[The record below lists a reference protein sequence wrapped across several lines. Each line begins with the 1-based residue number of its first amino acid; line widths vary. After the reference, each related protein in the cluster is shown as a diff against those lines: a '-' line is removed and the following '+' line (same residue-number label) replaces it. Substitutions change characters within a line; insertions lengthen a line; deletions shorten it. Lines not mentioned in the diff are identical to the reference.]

1 MATAAETAA
10 LLSPVETV
18 ALIGVLGIGA
28 QWLAWRLQ
36 LPAIVLMSIAG
47 LIVGPISTLLL
58 SGLLNQ
64 QPILDPNL
72 AFGDLFRPIVSLAV
86 AIILFEGGLALKLAD
101 LREAGAVVRRL
112 VFLGAPIAWFL
123 GTIVCYYFAGLGLGV
138 SILFAGILIVTGPT
152 VIMPL
157 LRQSKLGGRV
167 GKALKWE
174 GIVND
179 PVGALFA
186 VAAFEVLRVLEAEQS
201 ALSII
206 AWIIW
211 AAIIGVALGMLV
223 GSGLSRAFRNAWVP
237 EFLKAPVI
245 LISVLACYALAE
257 AVEHEIGLVAV
268 TAFGMTLGNSK
279 FASLQDMRRFKEN
292 IAVILI
298 SGVFI
303 ILTASLSVDTIVSAF
318 TWQTLA
324 FLLGMLFLVRPITVL
339 ISTWGE
345 LKWKEALLIG
355 WIAPRGIVAVAVSG
369 FFAGRLVTLSE
380 GGSPLLDGAEQIT
393 ALSFAIVFVTVIAHG
408 FTIGPLAR
416 YLKLARSGPAGVL
429 LVGANAWSTG
439 LARVLKDAGIDVIM
453 ADTDLRR
460 LRPAREA
467 GISAFT
473 GEVLSESAEHRLD
486 HAMFSTCVAVS
497 ANDYY
502 NALVCRHFGPE
513 LGRDRTFQ
521 LSGSDKDGDT
531 LGVPQ
536 ATRGRTLMRS
546 GRGYDSLIRDHY
558 RKWVF
563 HKTELTEKYNM
574 EKFREDRPD
583 AELIAELRPDGSIIF
598 LGPERPAKGDIG
610 ARLISFGPEVAPK
623 TVTPPPTTGQ
633 PPADPP
639 LPTE

>member
-1 MATAAETAA
+1 MAVSADATAF
-10 LLSPVETV
+10 LSPVEAV

-28 QWLAWRLQ
+28 QWLAWRFQ

-47 LIVGPISTLLL
+47 LIVGPFTSLFL
-58 SGLLNQ
+58 
-64 QPILDPNL
+64 PHPVLDPGA
-72 AFGDLFRPIVSLAV
+72 AFGDMLRPIVSLAV
-86 AIILFEGGLALKLAD
+86 AIILFEGGLALRFSD
-101 LREAGAVVRRL
+101 LRESGAVVRRL
-112 VFLGAPIAWFL
+112 VFLGAPIAWGL
-123 GTIVCYYFAGLGLGV
+123 GIVVCYYFAGLGLGTA
-138 SILFAGILIVTGPT
+138 ILFAGILIVTGPT

-186 VAAFEVLRVLEAEQS
+186 VAAFEVLRVWASDQS
-201 ALSII
+201 PVSII
-206 AWIIW
+206 AWIVF
-211 AAIIGVALGMLV
+211 AAAFGTALGVAAGII
-223 GSGLSRAFRNAWVP
+223 LSRAFRNAWVP

-245 LISVLACYALAE
+245 LISVLACYAAAE

-268 TAFGMTLGNSK
+268 TAFGMALGNSK

-303 ILTASLSVDTIVSAF
+303 ILTADLSVDTIVSAF

-324 FLLGMLFLVRPITVL
+324 FLIGMLFIVRPLTVF

-345 LKWKEALLIG
+345 LSFKEAALIG

-369 FFAGRLVTLSE
+369 FFGSRLVALAE
-380 GGSPLLDGAEQIT
+380 EDGANGLLAGAEQIT

-416 YLKLARSGPAGVL
+416 YLKLARSKPAGVL
-429 LVGANAWSTG
+429 MVGANAWSTG
-439 LARVLKDAGIDVIM
+439 LAKTLKDAGVDVVI

-467 GISAFT
+467 GITAFT
-473 GEVLSESAEHRLD
+473 GEVLSEAAEHRLD
-486 HAMFSTCVAVS
+486 HALFSTALAVS

-521 LSGSDKDGDT
+521 LSSSDKDGDT
-531 LGVPQ
+531 LGVPS
-536 ATRGRTLMRS
+536 ATRGRTLMRTA
-546 GRGYDSLIRDHY
+546 RGYDSLIRDHY

-563 HKTELTEKYNM
+563 HKTELTEKYDL
-574 EKFREDRPD
+574 EKFRQDRPEAD
-583 AELIAELRPDGSIIF
+583 LIAEIRPDGSILF
-598 LGPERPAKGDIG
+598 LGPERPPRGDVG
-610 ARLISFGPEVAPK
+610 SRLISFGPEIAPHPSPK
-623 TVTPPPTTGQ
+623 PPPTNGQ
-633 PPADPP
+633 PPSDPE
-639 LPTE
+639 LPTA

>member
-47 LIVGPISTLLL
+47 LIVGPISTLVLM
-58 SGLLNQ
+58 GLLDH
-64 QPILDPNL
+64 QPILDPNA
-72 AFGDLFRPIVSLAV
+72 AFSDLFRPIVSLAV

-112 VFLGAPIAWFL
+112 VFLGAPIAWLL

-138 SILFAGILIVTGPT
+138 AILFAGILIVTGPT

-186 VAAFEVLRVLEAEQS
+186 VA
-201 ALSII
+201 
-206 AWIIW
+206 
-211 AAIIGVALGMLV
+211 
-223 GSGLSRAFRNAWVP
+223 AWVP

-303 ILTASLSVDTIVSAF
+303 ILTASLSVETIISAF

-369 FFAGRLVTLSE
+369 FFAGRLVTLAE
-380 GGSPLLDGAEQIT
+380 GGSPLLAGAEQIT

-439 LARVLKDAGIDVIM
+439 LARVLKDAGVDVIM

-473 GEVLSESAEHRLD
+473 GEVLSEAAEHRLD

-574 EKFREDRPD
+574 QKFREDRPD
-583 AELIAELRPDGSIIF
+583 AELIAELRPDGSIYF

-623 TVTPPPTTGQ
+623 AATPPPTTGQ

>member
-1 MATAAETAA
+1 MATPAETAA
-10 LLSPVETV
+10 FLTPVEAV
-18 ALIGVLGIGA
+18 ALIGVLGMGA

-36 LPAIVLMSIAG
+36 LPAIVLMSVAG
-47 LIVGPISTLLL
+47 LIVGPVSTLILPHPLL
-58 SGLLNQ
+58 EPGES
-64 QPILDPNL
+64 
-72 AFGDLFRPIVSLAV
+72 FGDLLRPIVSLAV
-86 AIILFEGGLALKLAD
+86 AIILFEGGMALKFSD
-101 LREAGAVVRRL
+101 LRESGAVVRRL
-112 VFLGAPIAWFL
+112 VFVGAPVAWIL
-123 GTIVCYYFAGLGLGV
+123 GTIVCYYFTGLGLGTA
-138 SILFAGILIVTGPT
+138 ILFAGILIVTGPT

-186 VAAFEVLRVLEAEQS
+186 VAAFEVFRVLASEQS
-201 ALSII
+201 AVSILVWI
-206 AWIIW
+206 AF
-211 AAIIGVALGMLV
+211 AVLFGTVIGILAGI
-223 GSGLSRAFRNAWVP
+223 GLSRAFRNAWVP

-268 TAFGMTLGNSK
+268 TAFGMALGNSK

-298 SGVFI
+298 SGVFV
-303 ILTASLSVDTIVSAF
+303 ILTADLTVETIVSAF
-318 TWQTLA
+318 TWETA
-324 FLLGMLFLVRPITVL
+324 FFLLGMLFLVRPLTVF
-339 ISTWGE
+339 IATWGE
-345 LKWKEALLIG
+345 LSWRESLLIG

-369 FFAGRLVTLSE
+369 FFAGRLVSLQSE
-380 GGSPLLDGAEQIT
+380 TGSSLFAGAEQIT
-393 ALSFAIVFVTVIAHG
+393 ALAFAIVFVTVIAHG

-416 YLKLARSGPAGVL
+416 YLKLARSKPAGVL

-439 LARVLKDAGIDVIM
+439 LAKTLQDADVEVVM

-473 GEVLSESAEHRLD
+473 GEVLSEAAEHRLD
-486 HAMFSTCVAVS
+486 HALFSTVISVS

-521 LSGSDKDGDT
+521 LSSTDKDGDS
-531 LGVPQ
+531 LGVPT
-536 ATRGRTLMRS
+536 ATRGRTLMRA

-558 RKWVF
+558 RKWQF
-563 HKTELTEKYNM
+563 HKTELTEKYDM
-574 EKFREDRPD
+574 EKFREDRPEAD
-583 AELIAELRPDGSIIF
+583 LIAEIRPDGTIQF
-598 LGPERPAKGDIG
+598 LGPERPPKGELGSRI
-610 ARLISFGPEVAPK
+610 ISFGPEVSPK
-623 TVTPPPTTGQ
+623 PTPEPSSGQ

-639 LPTE
+639 LPTA